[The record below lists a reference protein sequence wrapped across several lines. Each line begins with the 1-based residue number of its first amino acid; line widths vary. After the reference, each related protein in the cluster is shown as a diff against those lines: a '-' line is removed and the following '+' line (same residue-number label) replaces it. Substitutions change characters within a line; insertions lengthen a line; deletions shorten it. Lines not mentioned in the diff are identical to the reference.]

1 MMHVDDMA
9 AMAASSRQGSK
20 TSRVGR
26 GRRAPSTILVI
37 GFLVYLLALFHCK
50 TALSLGSCCL
60 IAGAFAIW
68 SKVELRDMRGALM
81 PLLFIAAIT
90 VVAQVASCQEG
101 DVLFRIGGLSLY
113 QDGFSN
119 ALITIARLVCL
130 MAASVS
136 LARCLDF
143 RDAAKSMTRLLE
155 PLRRMGIRTDAFSLA
170 FETALRFLPILLEE
184 FREDMKRRRSLAAES
199 ERGLRSTL
207 SLLEESLSS
216 LMASSYARID
226 QVAQEY
232 LAGENAEPAASRPP
246 RPEA

>member
-155 PLRRMGIRTDAFSLA
+155 PLRIRTDAFSLA

-184 FREDMKRRRSLAAES
+184 FRKDMKRRKSLAAES
-199 ERGLRSTL
+199 ERGLRNTL
-207 SLLEESLSS
+207 SLLEESFSS
-216 LMASSYARID
+216 LMVSSYARID

-232 LAGENAEPAASRPP
+232 LVGENKEPPASKPSH
-246 RPEA
+246 PEA

>member
-1 MMHVDDMA
+1 MMHVDDIA
-9 AMAASSRQGSK
+9 AMTASSRQGSK
-20 TSRVGR
+20 TGFAAQ
-26 GRRAPSTILVI
+26 GRRAPSTVLII
-37 GFLVYLLALFHCK
+37 GFLVYLLVLFHCK

-81 PLLFIAAIT
+81 PFIFIAAIT

-101 DVLFRIGGLSLY
+101 DVLFRIGELPLY

-119 ALITIARLVCL
+119 ALIMIARLVCL

-143 RDAAKSMTRLLE
+143 RDAAKSMARLLE
-155 PLRRMGIRTDAFSLA
+155 PLHRMGIRTDAFSLA

-199 ERGLRSTL
+199 ERGIRSTL
-207 SLLEESLSS
+207 SLLEESFSS

-232 LAGENAEPAASRPP
+232 LAGENAEPAASRPS